1 MCEKKLSYT
10 VFGVRGKQGGGEFE
24 VTYIE
29 ERRKLLRC
37 IHWSCLFFPGAVL
50 KKRHDVR
57 CWNWRARARSFLP
70 VRPTFFFL
78 RVFHGWNRVECIIH
92 PSYVCYVY
100 NIFILVV
107 CRFLVLCSRA
117 GRLRSSTLQT
127 GLRQRV
133 PIPGPPESWSRN
145 QNRRTPQDDE
155 VHSSILLFLLLLFLR
170 VYIMGKPEWHK
181 QNKTNRNK

>member
-10 VFGVRGKQGGGEFE
+10 VFGVGEK
-24 VTYIE
+24 T
-29 ERRKLLRC
+29 RRRRVWGYVYWRATKAIALHPL
-37 IHWSCLFFPGAVL
+37 ILPLFPGRSFE
-50 KKRHDVR
+50 KTP
-57 CWNWRARARSFLP
+57 WRPLLELARARSFLP

-100 NIFILVV
+100 NIFILAV

-155 VHSSILLFLLLLFLR
+155 VHSNILLFLLLLFLR